1 MLPSEKTIQNK
12 KQLKEWLDYEK
23 KRYCVSN
30 RPKDIFLTLTK
41 SSENHILYALQ
52 RLLRKVEY
60 YKNTGK
66 NIRFAISKT
75 LLLRK
80 QNKYAIHIPIN
91 ACGKG
96 FRVMHVG
103 PVLINKKV
111 TFGEN
116 CSVHINTSFVAG
128 GTNDDVPQ
136 IGNCVVVVV
145 GAVVL
150 GPVKIADCV
159 AIGANAVVNKDV
171 LEENVAVAGVPA
183 KVISQNGTKE
193 WNKRAKEAK

>member
-1 MLPSEKTIQNK
+1 MLSSEKTIQNK
-12 KQLKEWLDYEK
+12 QQLKEWLDYEK

-30 RPKDIFLTLTK
+30 KPKDILLTLTR
-41 SSENHILYALQ
+41 SSENHILYAVQ
-52 RLLRKVEY
+52 KLLRKTEY

-66 NIRFAISKT
+66 IIRFALSKT
-75 LLLRK
+75 RLLRM
-80 QNKYAIHIPIN
+80 QNKYAIHVPIN
-91 ACGKG
+91 ACAKG
-96 FRVMHVG
+96 FRIMHVG

-128 GTNDDVPQ
+128 GTNDDAPQ
-136 IGNCVVVVV
+136 IGRGVVVGV

-150 GPVKIADCV
+150 GPVKVADHV

-171 LEENVAVAGVPA
+171 LENNVAVAGVPA
-183 KVISQNGTKE
+183 KIISQNGTKE
-193 WNKRAKEAK
+193 WNKK